1 MKKVEF
7 EGDPKIVILGTEST
21 KVGSQ
26 NSINPCIKA
35 TLGQTFEIF
44 GGSGK
49 GCFFGRFPI
58 GEKWAK
64 GSMDVSLGAARGGKT
79 APEDPAAT
87 RRRGPFWLAGP

>member
-1 MKKVEF
+1 M
-7 EGDPKIVILGTEST
+7 
-21 KVGSQ
+21 GSK

-35 TLGQTFEIF
+35 TLGPTFEIL

-64 GSMDVSLGAARGGKT
+64 GSMDVRLGAARGGKT
-79 APEDPAAT
+79 APGGSAT
-87 RRRGPFWLAGP
+87 TRQPLGGGVRFGWLVPRAGLACARYSIN